1 MMPLVFNLQRWKW
14 DGYIANVPKYTLSNW
29 QEANY
34 WVDGT
39 IVLSVNDCKKKKK
52 NNKIIL
58 HPKC

>member
-34 WVDGT
+34 
-39 IVLSVNDCKKKKK
+39 
-52 NNKIIL
+52 
-58 HPKC
+58 